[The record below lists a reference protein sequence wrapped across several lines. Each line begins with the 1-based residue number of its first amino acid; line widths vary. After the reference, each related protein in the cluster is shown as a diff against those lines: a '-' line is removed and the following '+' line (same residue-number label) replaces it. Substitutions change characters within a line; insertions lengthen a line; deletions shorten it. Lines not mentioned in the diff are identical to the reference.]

1 MACPICEKRKPK
13 RSCPA
18 KGARICSLCCGTER
32 EVSIDCPLDCSY
44 LRESREREYVGHLS
58 PKNFP
63 FKDVSVDE
71 SFLEEHKGLL
81 SGLARGALE
90 GTLAVP
96 GAADADTQQ
105 ALEALI
111 QTYKT
116 LESGIH
122 YERRPDSSYGRA
134 VFDRLREVIREFQRQ
149 EVEQAGFNR
158 TRDGDIL
165 ATLVFLYRMALDR
178 DNRKPK
184 GKAFLDFLEQHFQ
197 VAAQPGANL
206 IIPGR

>member
-1 MACPICEKRKPK
+1 MACPICEKRKAK

-44 LRESREREYVGHLS
+44 LREIREREYVGHLD

-63 FKDVSVDE
+63 FKEISVDGR
-71 SFLEEHKGLL
+71 FLEEHTDLL
-81 SGLARGALE
+81 NGLARGALE
-90 GTLAVP
+90 GTLAEP
-96 GAADADTQQ
+96 GACDFDTRQ

-111 QTYKT
+111 ETYKT

-122 YERRPDSSYGRA
+122 YERRPDSIHGRA
-134 VFDRLREVIREFQRQ
+134 VFDRLRAVIGEVQRQ
-149 EVEQAGFNR
+149 EVEQVGFKR
-158 TRDGDIL
+158 LRDGDIL

-184 GKAFLDFLEQHFQ
+184 GKAFLDFLELHFH
-197 VAAQPGANL
+197 VAATPAANL

>member
-44 LRESREREYVGHLS
+44 LRETREREYVGHLD

-63 FKDVSVDE
+63 FKEISIDNR
-71 SFLEEHKGLL
+71 FLEEHADLL
-81 SGLARGALE
+81 NSLARGTLE

-96 GAADADTQQ
+96 DASDADTQQ

-111 QTYKT
+111 ESYKT

-134 VFDRLREVIREFQRQ
+134 VFDGLRAVIAELQRK
-149 EVEQAGFNR
+149 EVEQAGFSR

-184 GKAFLDFLEQHFQ
+184 GKAFLDFLDQHFQ
-197 VAAQPGANL
+197 VATQPATNL

>member
-1 MACPICEKRKPK
+1 MACPICQKRKPK

-18 KGARICSLCCGTER
+18 KGARICSFCCGTER

-44 LRESREREYVGHLS
+44 LRENREREYVGHLS

-71 SFLEEHKGLL
+71 HFLEEHNGLL
-81 SGLARGALE
+81 SGLARGTLKS
-90 GTLAVP
+90 TLAVP
-96 GAADADTQQ
+96 GAADADAQQ

-122 YERRPDSSYGRA
+122 YERRPDSTYGRA
-134 VFDRLREVIREFQRQ
+134 VFDGLREVIAEFQRH

-206 IIPGR
+206 IIPAR

>member
-18 KGARICSLCCGTER
+18 KGARICSLCCGAER

-44 LRESREREYVGHLS
+44 LRETREREYVGHLDA
-58 PKNFP
+58 KNFP
-63 FKDVSVDE
+63 FKEISVDNH
-71 SFLEEHKGLL
+71 FLGEHADLL
-81 SGLARGALE
+81 NRLARGTLE

-96 GAADADTQQ
+96 DASDADTQQ

-111 QTYKT
+111 ESYKT

-134 VFDRLREVIREFQRQ
+134 VFDGLRAVIGELQRK
-149 EVEQAGFNR
+149 EAEQAGFSR

-184 GKAFLDFLEQHFQ
+184 GKAFLDFLDQHFH

>member
-1 MACPICEKRKPK
+1 MACPICQKRKPK

-44 LRESREREYVGHLS
+44 LRENREREYVGHLS

-71 SFLEEHKGLL
+71 HFLEEHNGLL
-81 SGLARGALE
+81 SGLARGTLKS
-90 GTLAVP
+90 TLAVP
-96 GAADADTQQ
+96 GAADADAQQ

-122 YERRPDSSYGRA
+122 YERRPDSTYGRA
-134 VFDRLREVIREFQRQ
+134 VFDGLREVIAEFQRH

-206 IIPGR
+206 IIPAR